1 MTSVVT
7 VFIFLV
13 CLGVAGFQGKVRRF
27 KKMDE
32 NGLARRWKEATK
44 PGSFH
49 GMGKDG
55 AEVRGF
61 PVHMGCV
68 SSSLGRC
75 TFVRFSSSISSQVYQ
90 TDCGA
95 NPFSYLHVRTV
106 GDVLTYF
113 CRCLLLCFCVDSFP
127 ADCLFVTGNGWNHTA
142 PVIICGCMVA

>member
-32 NGLARRWKEATK
+32 NGLARMWKEATK

-68 SSSLGRC
+68 SSSLGRR
-75 TFVRFSSSISSQVYQ
+75 TFVLFHLQ
-90 TDCGA
+90 
-95 NPFSYLHVRTV
+95 YLHKFIRQIVEQI
-106 GDVLTYF
+106 L
-113 CRCLLLCFCVDSFP
+113 S
-127 ADCLFVTGNGWNHTA
+127 H
-142 PVIICGCMVA
+142 ICTCALSAMF

>member
-1 MTSVVT
+1 MLVIFSDTPFVSMTSVVT
-7 VFIFLV
+7 VFIFHV
-13 CLGVAGFQGKVRRF
+13 CLGVAGFQGKVRIF

-49 GMGKDG
+49 GGKDG

-68 SSSLGRC
+68 SSSLGRR
-75 TFVRFSSSISSQVYQ
+75 TFVHFSSSISSQVYQ

-95 NPFSYLHVRTV
+95 NPF
-106 GDVLTYF
+106 
-113 CRCLLLCFCVDSFP
+113 
-127 ADCLFVTGNGWNHTA
+127 
-142 PVIICGCMVA
+142 